1 MVAEHYRLNALIF
14 GIGYLLCMAA
24 LKVPLV
30 LPLPAIWMNRLQTW
44 IAIPLILTF
53 GIVQINVHSAL
64 DSLGWLQLA
73 ALLLLPIAS
82 KLLGNWLGLG
92 WAGAVVCRRQPLA
105 RKRAAEYSRLERD
118 RLSQPAAATTAHQP
132 GAVLCADADGPGRD
146 PAAGTRRHAPDPLEQ
161 LPPRQGAPVPTVE
174 MERRQVVVIGAGP
187 SGAIAA
193 ALLKRKGHDVLVIER
208 QHFPRFSIGESLL
221 SHCLDFVEE
230 AGMLDAVNAAG
241 FQVKNGAAFAWGERY
256 SAFDFGDT
264 FTTASR
270 PPSRCSAPISTSC
283 WPTRPRLQ
291 GVEIRYGE
299 TIVSVDFDPAK
310 PLLGVRREDG
320 SEYRI
325 EADFVLDA
333 SGYGRVLPRLL
344 DLEAPSNFPLR
355 QAVFTHVED
364 HIDQPDFRPRQ
375 DPHHHPPD
383 PARYL
388 VLDHPVQQRPLLG
401 GRGGGGGTL
410 RGPQRRPGRVP
421 ARLHRR
427 NPKPGQASWTTPCG
441 TPRPAPSAV
450 TRPTSKPCTGRAFA
464 LLGNAAEFLDPVFS
478 SGVTIAMRSASMAAG
493 VLHRQ
498 LQGESVDWQSEFA
511 EPLKRGVD
519 TFRCYVEGWYAGT
532 FQDVI
537 YHPGGNAGNP
547 PHDQLDPRRLCLG

>member
-1 MVAEHYRLNALIF
+1 M
-14 GIGYLLCMAA
+14 
-24 LKVPLV
+24 
-30 LPLPAIWMNRLQTW
+30 
-44 IAIPLILTF
+44 
-53 GIVQINVHSAL
+53 
-64 DSLGWLQLA
+64 
-73 ALLLLPIAS
+73 
-82 KLLGNWLGLG
+82 
-92 WAGAVVCRRQPLA
+92 
-105 RKRAAEYSRLERD
+105 
-118 RLSQPAAATTAHQP
+118 
-132 GAVLCADADGPGRD
+132 
-146 PAAGTRRHAPDPLEQ
+146 
-161 LPPRQGAPVPTVE
+161 PTVE

-241 FQVKNGAAFAWGERY
+241 FQRKNGAAFAWGERY

-264 FTTASR
+264 FSKGKPTTFQVQRADFDKLL
-270 PPSRCSAPISTSC
+270 ADQAA
-283 WPTRPRLQ
+283 LQ
-291 GVEIRYGE
+291 GVEIRYGQAI
-299 TIVSVDFDPAK
+299 TRAVFTLASPQ
-310 PLLGVRREDG
+310 LGVQREDG
-320 SEYRI
+320 SEYLV

-344 DLEAPSNFPLR
+344 DLEAPSNFPVR
-355 QAVFTHVED
+355 QAVFTHIED
-364 HIDQPDFRPRQ
+364 RIDAPAFDREKILITT
-375 DPHHHPPD
+375 HPSKRDVWFWTIPFSGGRCSVGVVAAAEHFAGRTD
-383 PARYL
+383 DLDACLRGFIDETPSLAGVLKNAVWDTPARTI
-388 VLDHPVQQRPLLG
+388 G
-401 GRGGGGGTL
+401 GYSANVTTL
-410 RGPQRRPGRVP
+410 HGPG
-421 ARLHRR
+421 
-427 NPKPGQASWTTPCG
+427 
-441 TPRPAPSAV
+441 
-450 TRPTSKPCTGRAFA
+450 FA

-537 YHPGGNAGNP
+537 FYTDGSPDIRRMISAILAGYAWDERNP
-547 PHDQLDPRRLCLG
+547 FVSEPKRRLRMLSEICASPAP